1 MYLVDTSVWID
12 FLQNRGGAHVEFL
25 DSLLENPLAV
35 GISEAIHMEIL
46 QGASSQSAFDRLR
59 RYFSSQRFCGFA
71 DSLQAHE
78 AAAQI
83 YQTCRRQGV
92 TVRST
97 LDCLIA
103 QCAIEHRLVLLQH
116 DRDFSNMGLVI
127 HELRQK
133 HFLQVT

>member
-35 GISEAIHMEIL
+35 GISEAIYMEIL
-46 QGASSQSAFDRLR
+46 QGANNQNAFDRLR
-59 RYFSSQRFCGFA
+59 RYFSSQRFYDFA
-71 DSLQAHE
+71 DSRQAHE

-103 QCAIEHRLVLLQH
+103 QCAIEHNLVLLHH
-116 DRDFSNMGLVI
+116 DRDFSNMVMP
-127 HELRQK
+127 ELRQK